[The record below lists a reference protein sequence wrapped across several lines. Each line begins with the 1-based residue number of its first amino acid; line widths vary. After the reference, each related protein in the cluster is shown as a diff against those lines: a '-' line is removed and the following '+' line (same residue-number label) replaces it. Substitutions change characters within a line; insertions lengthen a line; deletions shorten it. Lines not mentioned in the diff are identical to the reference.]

1 MPQKR
6 TDNAPQKRTE
16 KLKVEKPK
24 VEKVKIEKARVVKPK
39 STEKAKLMISI
50 VNRGDAI
57 KLAEALS
64 DEARLLHYTFL
75 AKGTARSNILDYFGL
90 TSAEKNIVVSVIPE
104 SMEKKLLTVAVE
116 TLKLY
121 LVGKGIAFTVPL
133 TSVSTLIANA
143 VTADKAQQAKA
154 EKQSKGEKKMN
165 AVQYELIAAVYN
177 EEFSD
182 TVIQAARDAGAVGG
196 TLVNARS
203 LSAEAVEQFVGVNI
217 SHESQILLVLT
228 KRESRNAI
236 MQAIRDVAG
245 LKTEGRAIVMSM
257 PVDALVGIGTIS
269 DEYRK
274 KNDEDVNEENKET
287 EGA

>member
-6 TDNAPQKRTE
+6 
-16 KLKVEKPK
+16 
-24 VEKVKIEKARVVKPK
+24 IEK
-39 STEKAKLMISI
+39 TKLMISI
-50 VNRGDAI
+50 VNPGDAA
-57 KLAEALS
+57 KLAEAMS
-64 DEARLLHYTFL
+64 DETRLLHYTFL
-75 AKGTARSNILDYFGL
+75 GKGTARSNILDYFGL

-104 SMEKKLLTVAVE
+104 TMEKRLLTVAVE

-133 TSVSTLIANA
+133 SSVSALIANA
-143 VTADKAQQAKA
+143 VVADRPPLKSIQQ
-154 EKQSKGEKKMN
+154 KGGNKMD

-182 TVIQAARDAGAVGG
+182 AVVQAARGAGAVGG
-196 TLVNARS
+196 TLVNART
-203 LSAEAVEQFVGVNI
+203 LSAKGIEQFVGVSI
-217 SHESQILLVLT
+217 SHEAEILLVIT

-245 LKTEGRAIVMSM
+245 LKTEGKAIVMSM

-274 KNDEDVNEENKET
+274 KDDNAVVEENKET